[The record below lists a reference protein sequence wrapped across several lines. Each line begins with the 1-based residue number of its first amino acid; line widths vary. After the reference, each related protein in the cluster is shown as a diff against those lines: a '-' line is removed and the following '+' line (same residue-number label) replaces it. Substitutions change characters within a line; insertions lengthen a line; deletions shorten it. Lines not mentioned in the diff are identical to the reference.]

1 MKTIHLM
8 VGIQGSGKTT
18 LAKKLASDLV
28 AKIISTDEIRK
39 TFLMIDEQFVWTK
52 VYEMCANELINGRD
66 VIFDAT
72 NITPNVRRRFFE
84 KVSQYTKDFKI
95 GCHYLDV
102 PTDIC
107 KKRVERRNKINGELY
122 LPIEVIDSYSKRLV
136 SPSIDEGYVFIK
148 IYNENLDLIKKLK

>member
-1 MKTIHLM
+1 MFEDDSL
-8 VGIQGSGKTT
+8 
-18 LAKKLASDLV
+18 KKY
-28 AKIISTDEIRK
+28 R
-39 TFLMIDEQFVWTK
+39 
-52 VYEMCANELINGRD
+52 
-66 VIFDAT
+66 
-72 NITPNVRRRFFE
+72 
-84 KVSQYTKDFKI
+84 QYTKDFKI

-148 IYNENLDLIKKLK
+148 IYNENLDLIKELK

>member
-39 TFLMIDEQFVWTK
+39 TFPMIDEQLVWTK

-102 PTDIC
+102 PT
-107 KKRVERRNKINGELY
+107 
-122 LPIEVIDSYSKRLV
+122 
-136 SPSIDEGYVFIK
+136 IK
-148 IYNENLDLIKKLK
+148 